1 MSTGDA
7 GGERKGEAP
16 ADRDLEPERTPQ
28 LPLPVRL
35 FLIPAIIVVAVG
47 IVLFLYR
54 MLAGGESSPRELV
67 DEIRSGSGH
76 RRWQAAYELAQVL
89 TRDDE
94 LARDPALARELGRL
108 FEDSAGRDPRVRRYL
123 ALGLGRAQAKES
135 LPGLIAALDDPDPE
149 TRVYAAWAL
158 GAIGDS
164 LAAAPLAAQAGDSD
178 PGMRKIV
185 AYSLGSLGTASSRPT
200 LHELLGDSVAD
211 VRWNAALAL
220 ARLGDDSGRD
230 ILRQMID
237 REYLAG
243 IPDMTPEQREA
254 VIENGIEGVGLI
266 GNGDFRL
273 ELDALAERDPSPNVR
288 ARADRA
294 RRAGTP

>member
-1 MSTGDA
+1 MSPGD
-7 GGERKGEAP
+7 GSGERRGEAP
-16 ADRDLEPERTPQ
+16 AGDAEIERTPQ

-35 FLIPAIIVVAVG
+35 FLIPALIVVAVG

-54 MLAGGESSPRELV
+54 MLAGGESSPSELV

-94 LARDPALARELGRL
+94 LAHNPALARELGRL

-123 ALGLGRAQAKES
+123 ALGLGRARARES
-135 LPGLIAALDDPDPE
+135 VPALVAGLGDPDPE
-149 TRVYAAWAL
+149 TRVYAGWAL

-164 LAAAPLAAQAGDSD
+164 AAVAPLAAQAGDSD

-185 AYSLGSLGTASSRPT
+185 AYSLGSLGSAAAGPT
-200 LHELLGDSVAD
+200 LHELLGDTVPD

-243 IPDMTPEQREA
+243 IPDMTSEQREA
-254 VIENGIEGVGLI
+254 VIENGIEGIGLI
-266 GNGDFRL
+266 GSGDFRL

-294 RRAGTP
+294 RRAGLP